1 MHGESIDLDESI
13 QVSID
18 KKTVWIHSPNDGS
31 TVGRFSK
38 IFGMD
43 VHTTVSAQLDGAG
56 QCLCCTHEPPTVKEW
71 EHFVHM
77 MHEHHQIFVP
87 LDLIDFRE

>member
-38 IFGMD
+38 YLAWMFTQPFLSNSM
-43 VHTTVSAQLDGAG
+43 VQVSAYAA
-56 QCLCCTHEPPTVKEW
+56 PTN
-71 EHFVHM
+71 H
-77 MHEHHQIFVP
+77 
-87 LDLIDFRE
+87 LL

>member
-1 MHGESIDLDESI
+1 MYGESLGSDDLI
-13 QVSID
+13 QVSSD
-18 KKTVWIHSPNDGS
+18 GNTAWIHSPNDGS

-71 EHFVHM
+71 EHFVHLM
-77 MHEHHQIFVP
+77 YEHHRIFVHI
-87 LDLIDFRE
+87 DLIDFRE